1 MEAEEIVAVFF
12 TTAFL
17 SEDISGYI
25 VGQFSDRD
33 QRKTA

>member
-1 MEAEEIVAVFF
+1 MEAEEIAAALF

-25 VGQFSDRD
+25 VGQFFDRY
-33 QRKTA
+33 RRNTA